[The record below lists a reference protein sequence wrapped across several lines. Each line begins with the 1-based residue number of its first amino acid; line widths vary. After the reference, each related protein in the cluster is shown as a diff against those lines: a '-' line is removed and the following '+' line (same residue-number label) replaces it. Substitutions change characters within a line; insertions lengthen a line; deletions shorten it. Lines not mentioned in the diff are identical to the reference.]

1 MSVQR
6 ISSFFISKHS
16 HLCNM
21 YYHLFQKI
29 QFKVDQTK
37 IDVCLFIQCISQ
49 VSINLNMPH
58 YLYQKHVLVSP
69 WSLFI
74 PETCTGQSA
83 HSHYLYQKHVL
94 VSQPMGSCHIVDFK
108 VNTLILKQMF
118 VRKLS
123 VIASSLLCRK
133 KGTQKL
139 CSSM

>member
-1 MSVQR
+1 MYWSAHGHYLYQ
-6 ISSFFISKHS
+6 KHVLVS
-16 HLCNM
+16 PWS
-21 YYHLFQKI
+21 
-29 QFKVDQTK
+29 
-37 IDVCLFIQCISQ
+37 LFIPETCTGQS
-49 VSINLNMPH
+49 VHGH

>member
-1 MSVQR
+1 MPHYLYQKHVLVSPW
-6 ISSFFISKHS
+6 SLFIPET
-16 HLCNM
+16 CIGQPMVIIYTRNM
-21 YYHLFQKI
+21 YWSAHG
-29 QFKVDQTK
+29 
-37 IDVCLFIQCISQ
+37 
-49 VSINLNMPH
+49 H